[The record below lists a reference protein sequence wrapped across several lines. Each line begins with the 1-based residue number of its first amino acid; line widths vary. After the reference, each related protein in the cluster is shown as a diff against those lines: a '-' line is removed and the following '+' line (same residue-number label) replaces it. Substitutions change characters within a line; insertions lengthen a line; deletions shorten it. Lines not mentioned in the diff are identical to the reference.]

1 MFAVTTAFTTLPA
14 PLYVLYQAR
23 DHFGSALVTVI
34 FAAYA
39 AGVVASLL
47 TAGHVSDWLGRRRMV
62 AAAVGINMAA
72 GLVFLAW
79 PTVFGAAA
87 LAQMSAGRLPL
98 SRGLQARLGLGVLAA
113 GVAA

>member
-87 LAQMSAGRLPL
+87 LAQMSAWPAPL